1 MTIEGRGGF
10 LEYMEL
16 LCVFIVV
23 TVATRLLPKL
33 AELYIEKGAFYCNR
47 PYLNKKLEKTATR
60 EEKCP

>member
-1 MTIEGRGGF
+1 
-10 LEYMEL
+10 MEL